1 MTSTPNLDYET
12 LGLKAGLEIHQQL
25 NTEHKLFC
33 RCPTLLRDT
42 DDSNYEFYR
51 YLRPT
56 QSEMG
61 ETDRAA
67 LEEAKVIRKFR
78 YKAYPS
84 TCLVEN
90 DEEPPRELNEE
101 AIDTTL
107 LIACLLNMQPVDE
120 LHTMRKIVID
130 GSNTAGFQRTSLAAT
145 DGYIETSEGRV
156 GVDVLC
162 LEEDAAQRVGEEED
176 TVVFSLDRLG
186 IPLVEIGTA
195 PDIVSPAHARETAE
209 QIGMILRSTGEV
221 KRGIGTIRQDVN
233 ISIAE
238 GARVEIK
245 GVQELD
251 LIETIVAHEA
261 LRQVRL
267 LEIRD
272 ELKKR
277 GATVGE
283 TADVTQ
289 IFENTDSSVI
299 KRAITKGCVLAL
311 RLRGFGGMVGAE
323 IQPDRRLG
331 SEFSDQAKKAGVG
344 GIFHSDELP
353 AYGITGAEVD
363 ALRDFVGAEAE
374 DCVVIVADLCDR
386 AADAIEAVSARA
398 EQALVGIPEETRK
411 MLSDGGS
418 AYLRPLP
425 GAARMYPETDVPP
438 VPISGRIDEILIPI
452 NESLSD
458 KKDRY
463 VREYGFSEDMARKI
477 VYYRHL
483 DVFEAV
489 MDSGSRDAALAVR
502 ILAHLERGDDVDL
515 LLSDK
520 KDRYVR
526 EYGLSEDLAR
536 KMVYSR
542 YLDVFEEVMG
552 SVNVDAALVVR
563 TLTATLTELRKDG
576 VRIGEFSDRHFLEL
590 FGLVA
595 DNTIAKEGII
605 DILRVLAKQPE
616 RPVADVAE
624 SIGIVGMDETE
635 IADTIARIVVERSD
649 FVRERGMGAVGP
661 LMGVAMQ
668 NLRGKADGKLISKIL
683 TEKIREELV

>member
-25 NTEHKLFC
+25 NTKHKLFC

-42 DDSNYEFYR
+42 DESTYEFYR

-107 LIACLLNMQPVDE
+107 MITRLLNMQPVDE

-156 GVDVLC
+156 GMDVLC
-162 LEEDAAQRVGEEED
+162 LEEDAAQRVGEEGD

-209 QIGMILRSTGEV
+209 QIGMILRSTGAV

-233 ISIAE
+233 ISIAG

-251 LIETIVAHEA
+251 LIETIVMYEA

-267 LEIRD
+267 LEIRE

-283 TADVTQ
+283 TMDVTH
-289 IFENTDSSVI
+289 IFENTESAVI
-299 KRAITKGCVLAL
+299 KRAIKKGCVLAL

-331 SEFSDQAKKAGVG
+331 SEFSDRAKKAGVG
-344 GIFHSDELP
+344 GVFHTDELP
-353 AYGITGAEVD
+353 AYGITDAEVD
-363 ALRDFVGAEAE
+363 AFRDFVGAETD

-386 AADAIEAVSARA
+386 AADALNEVSARA

-411 MLSDGGS
+411 MLPDGSS

-438 VPISGRIDEILIPI
+438 VPISGRIEGIAIP
-452 NESLSD
+452 E
-458 KKDRY
+458 
-463 VREYGFSEDMARKI
+463 
-477 VYYRHL
+477 
-483 DVFEAV
+483 
-489 MDSGSRDAALAVR
+489 
-502 ILAHLERGDDVDL
+502 

-526 EYGLSEDLAR
+526 EYDLSEDLAR

-542 YLDVFEEVMG
+542 YLDVFDTVMG
-552 SVNVDAALVVR
+552 SVSVDAALVVR

-590 FGLVA
+590 FSLVA

-605 DILRVLAKQPE
+605 EILRVLADQPD
-616 RPVADVAE
+616 RMVADVAE
-624 SIGIVGMDETE
+624 SIGIVSMDEKE

-668 NLRGKADGKLISKIL
+668 NLRGKADGKLISRIL
-683 TEKIREELV
+683 TEKIREELA

>member
-1 MTSTPNLDYET
+1 MISTPNLDYGT

-42 DDSNYEFYR
+42 SESNYEFYR

-67 LEEAKVIRKFR
+67 LEEAKVVRKFR

-107 LIACLLNMQPVDE
+107 MITRLLNMQPVDE

-130 GSNTAGFQRTSLAAT
+130 GSNTAGFQRTALAAT
-145 DGYIETSEGRV
+145 AGYIETSEGRV
-156 GVDVLC
+156 GMDVLC
-162 LEEDAAQRVGEEED
+162 LEEDAAQRVGGEED

-209 QIGMILRSTGEV
+209 QIGMILRSTGAV

-233 ISIAE
+233 ISIAG

-251 LIETIVAHEA
+251 LIETIVRYEA

-267 LEIRD
+267 LEIRE
-272 ELKKR
+272 ELRKR

-289 IFENTDSSVI
+289 IFENTGSSVI
-299 KRAITKGCVLAL
+299 KRAIKKGCVLAL
-311 RLRGFGGMVGAE
+311 RLRGFGGIVGAE

-331 SEFSDQAKKAGVG
+331 SEFSDRAKKAGVG
-344 GIFHSDELP
+344 GIFHTDELP
-353 AYGITGAEVD
+353 AYGITDAEVG
-363 ALRDFVGAEAE
+363 ALRDFVGADAE
-374 DCVVIVADLCDR
+374 DCVVIVADLRDR
-386 AADAIEAVSARA
+386 AAGAIEAVATRA
-398 EQALVGIPEETRK
+398 GQALAGVPEETRK
-411 MLSDGGS
+411 MLPDGTS

-438 VPISGRIDEILIPI
+438 VPISGRIEGIPI
-452 NESLSD
+452 PE
-458 KKDRY
+458 
-463 VREYGFSEDMARKI
+463 
-477 VYYRHL
+477 
-483 DVFEAV
+483 
-489 MDSGSRDAALAVR
+489 
-502 ILAHLERGDDVDL
+502 

-526 EYGLSEDLAR
+526 EYDLSEDLAR

-542 YLDVFEEVMG
+542 YLDVFDAVMG

-563 TLTATLTELRKDG
+563 TLTATLTELRKEG
-576 VRIGEFSDRHFLEL
+576 VRIEEFSDRHFLEL
-590 FGLVA
+590 FSLVTPVKNSPSRASTPSALA
-595 DNTIAKEGII
+595 DNAIAKEGII
-605 DILRVLAKQPE
+605 DILRVLAKQPD

-624 SIGIVGMDETE
+624 SIGIIGMADEE
-635 IADTIARIVVERSD
+635 VEDVIAGIVAERSD

-668 NLRGKADGKLISKIL
+668 NLRGRADGKLISRIL
-683 TEKIREELV
+683 TEKIREELS

>member
-1 MTSTPNLDYET
+1 MTSTPNLDYEA

-42 DDSNYEFYR
+42 SESDFEFYR

-67 LEEAKVIRKFR
+67 LEEAKVVRKFR

-107 LIACLLNMQPVDE
+107 MITRLLHMQPVDE

-130 GSNTAGFQRTSLAAT
+130 GSNTAGFQRTALAAT
-145 DGYIETSEGRV
+145 AGYIETSEGRV
-156 GVDVLC
+156 GMDVLC
-162 LEEDAAQRVGEEED
+162 LEEDAAQRVGGEED

-209 QIGMILRSTGEV
+209 QIGMILRSTGAV

-233 ISIAE
+233 ISIAG

-251 LIETIVAHEA
+251 LIETIVRYEA

-267 LEIRD
+267 LEIRE

-283 TADVTQ
+283 TTDVTQ
-289 IFENTDSSVI
+289 IFENTGSSVI

-331 SEFSDQAKKAGVG
+331 SEFSDRAKKAGVG
-344 GIFHSDELP
+344 GVFHTDELP
-353 AYGITGAEVD
+353 AYGITDAEVD

-386 AADAIEAVSARA
+386 AADALNEVSERA
-398 EQALVGIPEETRK
+398 EQALAGIPEETRK
-411 MLSDGGS
+411 MLPDGTS

-438 VPISGRIDEILIPI
+438 VLISGRIEGIPI
-452 NESLSD
+452 PE
-458 KKDRY
+458 
-463 VREYGFSEDMARKI
+463 
-477 VYYRHL
+477 
-483 DVFEAV
+483 
-489 MDSGSRDAALAVR
+489 
-502 ILAHLERGDDVDL
+502 

-526 EYGLSEDLAR
+526 EYDLSEDLAR

-542 YLDVFEEVMG
+542 YLNVFDAVMG
-552 SVNVDAALVVR
+552 SVSVDAALVVR

-605 DILRVLAKQPE
+605 DILRVLADQPDS
-616 RPVADVAE
+616 PVADVAE
-624 SIGIVGMDETE
+624 SIGIVGVDEQE
-635 IADTIARIVVERSD
+635 IADTIARIVVDRSD
-649 FVRERGMGAVGP
+649 FVRERGMDAVGP

-668 NLRGKADGKLISKIL
+668 NLRGKADGKLISRIL
-683 TEKIREELV
+683 TEKIREALS

>member
-1 MTSTPNLDYET
+1 MTSTPNLDYEA

-42 DDSNYEFYR
+42 SESDFEFYR

-90 DEEPPRELNEE
+90 DEEPPRELNED

-107 LIACLLNMQPVDE
+107 MITRLLHMQPVDE

-130 GSNTAGFQRTSLAAT
+130 GSNTAGFQRTALAAT
-145 DGYIETSEGRV
+145 AGYIETSEGRV
-156 GVDVLC
+156 GMDVLC
-162 LEEDAAQRVGEEED
+162 LEEDAAQRVGEEAD

-209 QIGMILRSTGEV
+209 QIGMILRSTGAV

-233 ISIAE
+233 ISIAG

-251 LIETIVAHEA
+251 LIETIVRYEA

-267 LEIRD
+267 LEIRE

-283 TADVTQ
+283 TTDVTQ
-289 IFENTDSSVI
+289 IFENTGSSVI

-331 SEFSDQAKKAGVG
+331 SEFSDRAKKAGVG
-344 GIFHSDELP
+344 GVFHTDELP
-353 AYGITGAEVD
+353 AYGITDAEVD
-363 ALRDFVGAEAE
+363 ALRDFVGAETD

-386 AADAIEAVSARA
+386 AADAIEAVSKRA
-398 EQALVGIPEETRK
+398 AQALAGVPEETRK
-411 MLSDGGS
+411 MLPDGTS

-438 VPISGRIDEILIPI
+438 VPISGRIEGILIP
-452 NESLSD
+452 E
-458 KKDRY
+458 
-463 VREYGFSEDMARKI
+463 
-477 VYYRHL
+477 
-483 DVFEAV
+483 
-489 MDSGSRDAALAVR
+489 
-502 ILAHLERGDDVDL
+502 

-526 EYGLSEDLAR
+526 EYDLSEDLAR

-542 YLDVFEEVMG
+542 YLDVFDAVMG
-552 SVNVDAALVVR
+552 SVSVDAALVVR

-605 DILRVLAKQPE
+605 DILRVLANQPDS
-616 RPVADVAE
+616 PVADVAE
-624 SIGIVGMDETE
+624 SIGIVGMDEQE
-635 IADTIARIVVERSD
+635 IADTIARIVVDRSD
-649 FVRERGMGAVGP
+649 FVRERGMDAVGP

-668 NLRGKADGKLISKIL
+668 NLRGKADGKLISRIL
-683 TEKIREELV
+683 TEKIREELS

>member
-1 MTSTPNLDYET
+1 MTRTPNLDYEA

-25 NTEHKLFC
+25 NTKHKLFC

-42 DDSNYEFYR
+42 SESDFEFYR

-67 LEEAKVIRKFR
+67 LEEAKVVRKFR

-107 LIACLLNMQPVDE
+107 MIARLLHTQPVDE

-130 GSNTAGFQRTSLAAT
+130 GSNTAGFQRTALAAT
-145 DGYIETSEGRV
+145 AGYIETSEGRV

-209 QIGMILRSTGEV
+209 QIGMILRSTGAV

-233 ISIAE
+233 ISIAG

-251 LIETIVAHEA
+251 LIETIVMYEA

-267 LEIRD
+267 LEIRE

-283 TADVTQ
+283 TTDVTQ
-289 IFENTDSSVI
+289 IFENTGSSVI
-299 KRAITKGCVLAL
+299 SAQILKGCVLAL

-331 SEFSDQAKKAGVG
+331 SEFSDRAKKAGVG
-344 GIFHSDELP
+344 GVFHTDELP
-353 AYGITGAEVD
+353 AYGITDAEVD

-386 AADAIEAVSARA
+386 AADALNEVSERA
-398 EQALVGIPEETRK
+398 EQALAGIPEETRK
-411 MLSDGGS
+411 MLPAGTS

-438 VPISGRIDEILIPI
+438 VPISGRIDGIPI
-452 NESLSD
+452 PELLPETSSD
-458 KKDRY
+458 SSTP
-463 VREYGFSEDMARKI
+463 VP
-477 VYYRHL
+477 
-483 DVFEAV
+483 
-489 MDSGSRDAALAVR
+489 SGA
-502 ILAHLERGDDVDL
+502 
-515 LLSDK
+515 
-520 KDRYVR
+520 
-526 EYGLSEDLAR
+526 
-536 KMVYSR
+536 
-542 YLDVFEEVMG
+542 
-552 SVNVDAALVVR
+552 
-563 TLTATLTELRKDG
+563 
-576 VRIGEFSDRHFLEL
+576 
-590 FGLVA
+590 
-595 DNTIAKEGII
+595 
-605 DILRVLAKQPE
+605 
-616 RPVADVAE
+616 
-624 SIGIVGMDETE
+624 
-635 IADTIARIVVERSD
+635 
-649 FVRERGMGAVGP
+649 
-661 LMGVAMQ
+661 
-668 NLRGKADGKLISKIL
+668 
-683 TEKIREELV
+683 KIR

>member
-42 DDSNYEFYR
+42 SESDYEFYR

-90 DEEPPRELNEE
+90 DEEPPRELNED
-101 AIDTTL
+101 AIDITL
-107 LIACLLNMQPVDE
+107 MITRLLHMQPVDE

-145 DGYIETSEGRV
+145 DGYLETSEGKV

-162 LEEDAAQRVGEEED
+162 LEEDAAQRVGEEAD

-209 QIGMILRSTGEV
+209 QIGMILRSTGAV

-251 LIETIVAHEA
+251 LIETIVMYEA

-267 LEIRD
+267 LEIKE

-283 TADVTQ
+283 TMDVTH
-289 IFENTDSSVI
+289 IFENTKSAVI
-299 KRAITKGCVLAL
+299 KRAIENGCVLAL
-311 RLRGFGGMVGAE
+311 HLRGFGGLVGAE

-331 SEFSDQAKKAGVG
+331 SEFSDRAKKAGVG
-344 GIFHSDELP
+344 GIFHTDELP
-353 AYGITGAEVD
+353 AYGVTGAEVG

-374 DCVVIVADLCDR
+374 DCVAIVADLRDR
-386 AADAIEAVSARA
+386 AAAAIGAVSERA
-398 EQALVGIPEETRK
+398 EQALIGVPEETRK
-411 MLSDGGS
+411 MLPDGIS

-438 VPISGRIDEILIPI
+438 VPISGRIEDILVP
-452 NESLSD
+452 E
-458 KKDRY
+458 
-463 VREYGFSEDMARKI
+463 
-477 VYYRHL
+477 
-483 DVFEAV
+483 
-489 MDSGSRDAALAVR
+489 
-502 ILAHLERGDDVDL
+502 

-526 EYGLSEDLAR
+526 EYNLSEDLAR
-536 KMVYSR
+536 KIVYSR
-542 YLDVFEEVMG
+542 HLTVFDAVMG
-552 SVNVDAALVVR
+552 SVSVDAALVVR

-576 VRIGEFSDRHFLEL
+576 IRIGEFSDRHFLEL

-595 DNTIAKEGII
+595 DNAIAKEGII
-605 DILRVLAKQPE
+605 EILRVLADQPGSS
-616 RPVADVAE
+616 VADVAE
-624 SIGIVGMDETE
+624 SIGIVGMDEVE
-635 IADTIARIVVERSD
+635 IVDTIARIVMDRSD

-661 LMGVAMQ
+661 LMGIAMQ
-668 NLRGKADGKLISKIL
+668 NLRGKADGKLISRIL
-683 TEKIREELV
+683 TEKIREELA